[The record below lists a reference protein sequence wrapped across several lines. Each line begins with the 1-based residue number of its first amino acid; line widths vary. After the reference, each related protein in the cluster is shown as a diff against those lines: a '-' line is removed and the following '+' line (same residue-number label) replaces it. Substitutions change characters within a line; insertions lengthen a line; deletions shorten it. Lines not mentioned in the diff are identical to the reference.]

1 MDKDYVVKKSNYF
14 IMNCSY
20 DLSLEEQKLI
30 LTLASMVQ
38 PNDEDFK
45 PYKFKIADFMELLGV
60 DTKTKYTEVPKITKE
75 LMKKVFE
82 IEEDDTLIQTAWLSS
97 ATYKKGSG
105 MVELEF
111 SPRLK
116 PYMLKLNGL
125 FTQYKLANILSMK
138 SKYSPRIYEILKC
151 NEFKQQGYI
160 EIEVEE
166 LRKLLK
172 ADNIYPRY
180 NDFKRKIIIQT
191 QKELKKISDISFDFE
206 EIKTGRK
213 VTSIKFFI
221 KANKKVN
228 APKEISVD
236 IDTTKNDIIKLVE
249 LMKDHDITYRE
260 AESIYKS
267 GKGDLMHIAEV
278 YEHFKNKSADN
289 FVGLMVAQV
298 KPGVF
303 NKPKQSQNKTSFNN
317 FEPRQYDYDDLEKKL
332 LGWEDETDLNGE
344 EYEQLTV
351 KE

>member
-1 MDKDYVVKKSNYF
+1 MDKNYLVTKSNYF
-14 IMNCSY
+14 IMNSNY

-30 LTLASMVQ
+30 LTLASIVQ
-38 PNDEDFK
+38 PNDEEFK
-45 PYKFKIADFMELLGV
+45 AYNLKIADFMQLLDV
-60 DTKTKYTEVPKITKE
+60 EDKSKYTQIPQITKN

-82 IEEDDTLIQTAWLSS
+82 IQEGKKIIQTAWLSS
-97 ATYKKGSG
+97 AIYEKGSG
-105 MVELEF
+105 MVTLKF
-111 SPRLK
+111 SPDLK
-116 PYMLKLNGL
+116 PYMLQLKEK
-125 FTQYKLANILSMK
+125 FTQYQLSNILSMK

-160 EIEVEE
+160 EIEIEE

-172 ADNIYPRY
+172 TEKIYPRY
-180 NDFKRKIIIQT
+180 NDFKRKIIEQA
-191 QKELKKISDISFDFE
+191 QRELREKTDISFDFE

-228 APKEISVD
+228 APKEISSDV
-236 IDTTKNDIIKLVE
+236 IKLVE

-267 GKGDLMHIAEV
+267 GNGDLMHIAEV
-278 YEHFKNKSADN
+278 YEYFKEKSADN

-298 KPGVF
+298 KPEAF
-303 NKPKQSQNKTSFNN
+303 NQPKQSQNKTKFNN

-332 LGWEDETDLNGE
+332 LGWDDEN
-344 EYEQLTV
+344 
-351 KE
+351 